1 MQDATSALPEGDSDP
16 SPESGQ
22 EAEPE
27 AADKQLDPNAP
38 SVSQQIIEATHSAAA
53 AALAYVTSTNA
64 TEPAA
69 QADTPAPDSDGW
81 VTVGSLKVKGG
92 TYGTDYVYTEGAM
105 QYRSA
110 DYTIAGT
117 PVTNVVEV
125 LTSKPLTFK
134 DAVPVDP
141 ANEENGNYYS
151 NTGIAVREGV
161 HGDITFDGVH
171 IWHITP
177 VNIVTNAYDTESGA
191 KATDGSQ
198 VRDRT
203 SLHLTLADGSS
214 NRLSGKT
221 NYISPLH
228 CGEGSDLT
236 IDDSVRNVDASGN
249 MVIPVGGII
258 NEDVTLVGGKKLS
271 KGEIHS
277 VLDSPNPGFLK
288 IYGVLDAASIGGNNC
303 ETGGRMTFNG
313 GKVEGVYAPGDSCAA
328 GIGGGSGGNGTD
340 SLILFNGGDYTIA
353 GGYHGAGV
361 GAACYNGYSGSGIYE
376 PDNIASRCYNN
387 PTVAGDITIHGGYIR
402 ATGGGHGNGFGAAC
416 WSGAAG
422 YNTGHTIT
430 VTGGTLYP
438 VGSVGDLGGYNGYV
452 VITGGSVYSGAG
464 KFVGIGNTAWGNDA
478 YKAEGY
484 DTTMADDPNKV
495 SMMTINLKSEIEKRN
510 KEADPVITD
519 TSYDELIDSWTLSI
533 GGKTYEYGSPKQFF
547 DGQLFLWLPSSAFSQ
562 EVTVTLKY
570 TDKNG
575 DQQTIEP
582 LFRQPS
588 GSQSGSVLK
597 RYVAFELPENF
608 RDMTKFY
615 DGTPLA
621 GLTIDDGENKIPTS
635 DKKTLTLP
643 EKVSYKYQR
652 YSADQSTPLG
662 AESAAS
668 SEMPADVGTMKLTV
682 DSSEWSG
689 DKEFSTNYWGH
700 RATGWCEIKPIGSK
714 VKIEK
719 AVWPDDKPAADKDS
733 AHKEITVQ
741 ATIDKA
747 DEDPDGKPTGEACKA
762 PRGFVQIHVDG
773 KAVGDPV
780 RLVFAGDLDKDG
792 NEIKAGDARINA
804 VEVPR
809 GTGSYTR
816 FTYSFIPADS
826 DYLVPDAT
834 SDQKHILSLQ
844 FIPPVNDDEKS
855 ALYSTWPANYLE
867 SVNPKDDPDGE
878 HTTEVDIDPVDPTTE
893 VTLGEDPDADPD
905 APEDPDAPKPTVTT
919 GKPEPADPNADPTRP
934 GDKKVSGTISTV
946 YDIPSE
952 ENPHPGRVT
961 LNVKTSSS
969 GPVSVTS
976 EDGEVFEADF
986 VRGEDG
992 EPVRNPDGTYTLV
1005 LDPTAVG
1012 KGKLTF
1018 KQDPNGAHTGTT
1030 WSYDVD
1036 IQPNPKI
1043 RPQASVAKRAENLT
1057 HPDGPTQPGDRIRY
1071 TVTAA
1076 NAAKGSAWT
1085 DVMLSDRLPAA
1096 LELDE
1101 SSVRLASTSEK
1112 FDGALKK
1119 AAAPTSVGTFAL
1131 AGPDADGRVTISAFA
1146 GSVYG
1151 GSEAVLTFECTVAE
1165 DAVGADL
1172 ANIAEVQGS
1181 RPDPDNPGG
1190 KLPENPGPSDP
1201 ALPEGGGKVAP
1212 ADPKA
1217 KTSKSVENTTAP
1229 DAKVTRVGDVLRYTV
1244 ALANEGPANSCLVGA
1259 VISDPLPKGIEPVA
1273 GSIKMTLADG
1283 TEKAVSD
1290 GAFDKASRT
1299 LAVTA
1304 GDLWGGQAVT
1314 LVFDCAVGERALG
1327 ENIANIALAH
1337 GKIPSENP
1345 GDGSQPKDPEPG
1357 EPTEPP
1363 SGEPA
1368 AFTPPATPPLLV
1380 GNDPADGDVTVE
1392 KEAEN
1397 TSRDDG
1403 TTRVGDTVRYTIRLA
1418 NKGATTEW
1426 LDTVL
1431 RDEVPKGLEPV
1442 AGTIKMTLPDGTEKE
1457 VSDDAYNDET
1467 RVLSVSAGRLFGG
1480 QEVVLV
1486 FDALVTEAAQ
1496 GADIGNVAVALGTPP
1511 SAWDP
1516 DSEHPEAGEPFDP
1529 PEGWAAFE
1537 QVSDKV
1543 ESNVAYPPGTDAK
1556 NGPLPA
1562 EGDGNG
1568 AAGGKK
1574 VDDSKTIA
1582 KTRLAQTGDDARGM
1596 AALGA
1601 LAALAAGALALATRR
1616 RARSNR

>member
-1 MQDATSALPEGDSDP
+1 MITINLASEIAKRNA
-16 SPESGQ
+16 ESGIADDTALDDRINSWSLSVGGSPYPYGSPDRFQ
-22 EAEPE
+22 EGKLYLWLP
-27 AADKQLDPNAP
+27 K
-38 SVSQQIIEATHSAAA
+38 S
-53 AALAYVTSTNA
+53 A
-64 TEPAA
+64 TE
-69 QADTPAPDSDGW
+69 
-81 VTVGSLKVKGG
+81 K
-92 TYGTDYVYTEGAM
+92 E
-105 QYRSA
+105 
-110 DYTIAGT
+110 
-117 PVTNVVEV
+117 
-125 LTSKPLTFK
+125 
-134 DAVPVDP
+134 
-141 ANEENGNYYS
+141 
-151 NTGIAVREGV
+151 
-161 HGDITFDGVH
+161 
-171 IWHITP
+171 
-177 VNIVTNAYDTESGA
+177 
-191 KATDGSQ
+191 
-198 VRDRT
+198 
-203 SLHLTLADGSS
+203 
-214 NRLSGKT
+214 
-221 NYISPLH
+221 
-228 CGEGSDLT
+228 
-236 IDDSVRNVDASGN
+236 
-249 MVIPVGGII
+249 
-258 NEDVTLVGGKKLS
+258 
-271 KGEIHS
+271 
-277 VLDSPNPGFLK
+277 
-288 IYGVLDAASIGGNNC
+288 
-303 ETGGRMTFNG
+303 
-313 GKVEGVYAPGDSCAA
+313 
-328 GIGGGSGGNGTD
+328 
-340 SLILFNGGDYTIA
+340 
-353 GGYHGAGV
+353 
-361 GAACYNGYSGSGIYE
+361 
-376 PDNIASRCYNN
+376 
-387 PTVAGDITIHGGYIR
+387 
-402 ATGGGHGNGFGAAC
+402 
-416 WSGAAG
+416 
-422 YNTGHTIT
+422 IT
-430 VTGGTLYP
+430 VTLT
-438 VGSVGDLGGYNGYV
+438 
-452 VITGGSVYSGAG
+452 
-464 KFVGIGNTAWGNDA
+464 
-478 YKAEGY
+478 
-484 DTTMADDPNKV
+484 
-495 SMMTINLKSEIEKRN
+495 
-510 KEADPVITD
+510 
-519 TSYDELIDSWTLSI
+519 
-533 GGKTYEYGSPKQFF
+533 
-547 DGQLFLWLPSSAFSQ
+547 
-562 EVTVTLKY
+562 Y
-570 TDKNG
+570 TDKKG
-575 DQQTIEP
+575 DIQTIEP
-582 LFRQPS
+582 LFRAPGTDQD
-588 GSQSGSVLK
+588 GDTLK
-597 RYVAFELPENF
+597 RYIDFELPQDYLE
-608 RDMTKFY
+608 KLHKYY
-615 DGTPLA
+615 DGEPFETLDLENQNPPLTGLVTNSA
-621 GLTIDDGENKIPTS
+621 GDRVSDGKELNDPKFVT
-635 DKKTLTLP
+635 
-643 EKVSYKYQR
+643 YKYLQ
-652 YSADQSTPLG
+652 YDKVNGTPIG
-662 AESAAS
+662 VESNS
-668 SEMPADVGTMKLTV
+668 VKTMPTDAGVMKFTM
-682 DSSEWSG
+682 DSSQWS
-689 DKEFSTNYWGH
+689 DDDDFSVSYWGH

-747 DEDPDGKPTGEACKA
+747 DEDPDGNPTGEACKA

-780 RLVFAGDLDKDG
+780 RLVFAGDLDEDG

-878 HTTEVDIDPVDPTTE
+878 HTTEVDIDPVDPSTE
-893 VTLGEDPDADPD
+893 VTLGDDPDADPD

-919 GKPEPADPNADPTRP
+919 GKPEPADPGADPTRP
-934 GDKKVSGTISTV
+934 GDKVVSGTISTV
-946 YDIPSE
+946 YDIRSE
-952 ENPHPGRVT
+952 DNPHPGRVT

-1076 NAAKGSAWT
+1076 NSAKGSAWT
-1085 DVMLSDRLPAA
+1085 DVTLSDRLPAA

-1101 SSVRLASTSEK
+1101 ASVRLASKSEK
-1112 FDGALKK
+1112 FDGSLKK
-1119 AAAPTSVGTFAL
+1119 AAAPTSVGAFAL
-1131 AGPDADGRVTISAFA
+1131 AGPDADGRVTLSAFA

-1165 DAVGADL
+1165 DAVGSDL
-1172 ANIAEVQGS
+1172 ANIAEAQGS

-1212 ADPKA
+1212 ADPKS

-1244 ALANEGPANSCLVGA
+1244 TLANEGPANSCLVGA

-1314 LVFDCAVGERALG
+1314 LVFDCAVGEGALG

-1368 AFTPPATPPLLV
+1368 AFTPPATPPVLV
-1380 GNDPADGDVTVE
+1380 GNDPADGDVIVE

-1418 NKGATTEW
+1418 NKGAATEW

-1511 SAWDP
+1511 SAWNP

-1562 EGDGNG
+1562 EGDGDD
-1568 AAGGKK
+1568 AATGKK

-1582 KTRLAQTGDDARGM
+1582 KTRLAQTGDDARAI
-1596 AALGA
+1596 AALGTLA
-1601 LAALAAGALALATRR
+1601 VLAAAALTLATRR
-1616 RARSNR
+1616 RARNK